1 MVDWQSN
8 HLNTGVLSV
17 APGQI
22 MDPRIMKPRHRLDH
36 LLRLDA
42 DVGLD
47 LPESEPVPAGKP
59 AWSFRQLMD
68 QLGAFFYRQWPAST

>member
-1 MVDWQSN
+1 
-8 HLNTGVLSV
+8 
-17 APGQI
+17 
-22 MDPRIMKPRHRLDH
+22 MKPRHRPDH
-36 LLRLDA
+36 LSRLDA

-59 AWSFRQLMD
+59 AWSFRPLME